1 MLYAMAS
8 LPILPGFHPDPSIC
22 RVGDDFFLLNSSF
35 EYVPGLPLHRS
46 RDLISWELI
55 GHAVAEAALVA
66 APEGSPGASTGL
78 YGPSL
83 RHHDGRFWATTTSL
97 GHFLEG
103 PLVTHAESPEGP
115 WSAPVFV
122 SGIMGIDPD
131 LAWDDEGTCLLT
143 WRSITPSGISQIDID
158 PSTGETLGEPRL
170 LWGDDALGET
180 EGPHLVHRGE
190 WWYLV
195 TAQGGTHT
203 GHGVSVARS
212 RDPRGP
218 FEPHPQNPI
227 FSHRSTNHPVQATGH
242 ADLVDLPDGSWAMVF
257 LGIRPQG
264 SFPRYHVL
272 GRETFLAGVDWIDD
286 WPVVVEGHF
295 PSPAE
300 SVGFADSFD
309 DLDARWVSPSVA
321 RETFARADG
330 VLALDPGRE
339 ADASEQLRVLCG
351 RVRHTEWDAT
361 ATPADGDIALSVRL
375 DAHHW
380 FGVEVIGG
388 SVRARAVSDPFD
400 RILGERPLPDGASL
414 AIRARLIPPTVR
426 GNRGPDR
433 ISLGFATG
441 GEFTPLA
448 EIDGRYLSTEL
459 AGGFTGRM
467 LGVEALGA
475 PARVSRVTYT
485 PHSSN
490 EGEQQ

>member
-22 RVGDDFFLLNSSF
+22 RVGDEFFLLNSSF

-46 RDLISWELI
+46 HDLVSWEPI
-55 GHAVAEAALVA
+55 GHAVADAAIVA
-66 APEGSPGASTGL
+66 APEGSAGASAGL

-83 RHHDGRFWATTTSL
+83 RHHGGRFWATTTSL

-103 PLVTHAESPEGP
+103 PLITHAENAEGP

-122 SGIMGIDPD
+122 NGIMGIDPD

-143 WRSITPSGISQIDID
+143 WRSIRPSGISQIDID
-158 PSTGETLGEPRL
+158 PVTGETFGEPRL

-180 EGPHLVHRGE
+180 EGPHLVRRGE

-257 LGIRPQG
+257 LGICPQG

-272 GRETFLAGVDWIDD
+272 GRETFLAGVDWVDD
-286 WPVVVEGHF
+286 WPVVVEDRF
-295 PSPAE
+295 PSPPVA
-300 SVGFADSFD
+300 ADVIDTFD
-309 DLDARWVSPSVA
+309 ELGMRWVSPSVA
-321 RETFARADG
+321 RESFARADG
-330 VLALDPGRE
+330 SLVLEQCRE
-339 ADASEQLRVLCG
+339 AGDHEQHRVLCT
-351 RVRHTEWDAT
+351 RVKHAEWKAT
-361 ATPADGDIALSVRL
+361 ATPESGDIALSVRL
-375 DAHHW
+375 DASHW
-380 FGVEVIGG
+380 FGVELVHGR
-388 SVRARAVSDPFD
+388 VRARAVSDPFD
-400 RILGERPLPDGASL
+400 QILGERPLPDGASL

-433 ISLGFATG
+433 ISLGFEAG
-441 GEFTPLA
+441 GEFTALA

-467 LGVEALGA
+467 LGLEALDA
-475 PARVSRVTYT
+475 SARVARVTYT
-485 PHSSN
+485 SHSSN